1 MTKALS
7 DIKAK
12 VKYAFKGMDAKELSN
27 SMKEVNADIK
37 RTEAEARKAKA
48 ALSSLL
54 AGKVDTTELK
64 QASSVINDIE
74 KQLRQAKT
82 ELDKLL
88 TGQKTPESVQALKQ
102 EIKQVDTEL
111 GKTMAAYDKLLQKN
125 AKLENTTGGGIKG
138 GSYRQEQIAENN
150 KQLDAYAKKM
160 ETLEARYL
168 ELDRQLSTVKMNPEL
183 TPEAQKYQLQID
195 KLTAELNKWKELSRS
210 IKQNPQLSEDAE
222 RYNQIIKRTTA
233 EIETLKN
240 KQKDLNKEVERNRVI
255 NEQSSKSV
263 VAGLGKIEQRITR
276 LAKRVLFFSVIT
288 LGLRKF
294 RKLVVAA
301 AKSDS
306 ELSASLAQVKGNLA
320 TAFGSIWLSVLPALR
335 ALINALAIATKYLAA
350 FISWIT
356 GKSLK
361 QGQQAYEAMS
371 ASSEDTAKNTKKV
384 GKAAKKAAKDAQRL
398 LMPFDQMNV
407 LSKDTQDTTADTSV
421 ATPDDSQQGVGITY
435 PTDNIDKITAKFEK
449 FKDLIVLIG
458 MAFAAWKL
466 APLFSTLFKISKLSA
481 FAGVASLA
489 FGIYL
494 LVTGIQDILKNGPNF
509 ENVMR
514 TWAGAILIVGG
525 AALLLGAAWAPIVI
539 GIGLV
544 IFALSQLYK
553 HFKPFREYVD
563 KALKKI
569 KKAFKDKGVLGGF
582 LEIGKQIIL
591 GILNGMWW
599 VIKNVGKWIKKKVI
613 NPIIK
618 WFKKLLGISSPAKE
632 TMPIGEMIIKGMLE
646 GMLAPIKG
654 VGSWIKKKVLDPIK
668 KALFGG
674 NKNKDDNSVKISTKF
689 TDTKDA
695 IKKKWQNLT
704 SDVKDKTAEM
714 KASVKQKW
722 EDIKNKW
729 QGLTGNVKNKTADM
743 KARVK
748 QKWNSIKTA
757 WTDLT
762 KNVKEKVADMKA
774 QVKQKWESIKAAWNN
789 LTKNVKSKTAD
800 MKAKVKTKWSDLK
813 TTWNNLMANFKD
825 KTANVKLK
833 IGTTVQSAKDFVN
846 NIIYKLNSKLGNL
859 KWPSWVPGIGGDWVF
874 SSADPIPYL
883 AQGAVIPPNK
893 QFLAML
899 GDQKHGTNIETPL
912 STMIDAFNTA
922 LAQNGMGGAT
932 EVNVY
937 LQGDAKQLF
946 KVVRTEAN
954 NHTRS
959 TGKAAFEL

>member
-1 MTKALS
+1 MLTEDTNRAEAEVAQLKEKVIDLGLVLKKAQSPGAIGTEYELS
-7 DIKAK
+7 EKQIRNLKIEVTAL
-12 VKYAFKGMDAKELSN
+12 AKE
-27 SMKEVNADIK
+27 
-37 RTEAEARKAKA
+37 EAIAREKA
-48 ALSSLL
+48 
-54 AGKVDTTELK
+54 T
-64 QASSVINDIE
+64 
-74 KQLRQAKT
+74 QLR
-82 ELDKLL
+82 
-88 TGQKTPESVQALKQ
+88 
-102 EIKQVDTEL
+102 
-111 GKTMAAYDKLLQKN
+111 N
-125 AKLENTTGGGIKG
+125 
-138 GSYRQEQIAENN
+138 
-150 KQLDAYAKKM
+150 
-160 ETLEARYL
+160 
-168 ELDRQLSTVKMNPEL
+168 EL
-183 TPEAQKYQLQID
+183 TAVQQNPALLPEAQQYQSRID
-195 KLTAELNKWKELSRS
+195 ETNLKVQQLKTS
-210 IKQNPQLSEDAE
+210 IENVKQNPQLSQDAQKYTE
-222 RYNQIIKRTTA
+222 TIEKSTA
-233 EIETLKN
+233 KVEELKDR
-240 KQKDLNKEVERNRVI
+240 QADLNKEVERNKAI
-255 NEQSSKSV
+255 NEASSKSV
-263 VAGLGKIEQRITR
+263 LAGLNRIEGRITR

-294 RKLVVAA
+294 RKLIVAA
-301 AKSDS
+301 TKSDS

-320 TAFGSIWLSVLPALR
+320 SAFGSIWLSVLPALR

-407 LSKDTQDTTADTSV
+407 LSKDTQETAADTDV
-421 ATPDDSQQGVGITY
+421 GLGDEDAAGAGITY
-435 PTDNIDKITAKFEK
+435 PTDNIDKLIARFSK
-449 FKDLIVLIG
+449 FKEIIILIG
-458 MAFAAWKL
+458 AAFAAWKL
-466 APLFSTLFKISKLSA
+466 APLVANLLKISKIRA
-481 FAGVASLA
+481 FVGLTLLIAGIA
-489 FGIYL
+489 L
-494 LVTGIQDILKNGPNF
+494 LVTGIRDLIKNGPSV
-509 ENVMR
+509 ENVCQII
-514 TWAGAILIVGG
+514 AGGLLTVAGVLILMGSPIGIII
-525 AALLLGAAWAPIVI
+525 AALGLLTLAF
-539 GIGLV
+539 LT
-544 IFALSQLYK
+544 LYK
-553 HFKPFREYVD
+553 NFKPFREYVD
-563 KALKKI
+563 GALDRI
-569 KKAFKDKGVLGGF
+569 KKAFKKGIGKGF
-582 LEIGKQIIL
+582 LQIGKEIIL
-591 GILNGMWW
+591 GILKGIVW
-599 VIKNVGKWIKKKVI
+599 VVKKIGSWIKKHVVD
-613 NPIIK
+613 PIIK
-618 WFKKLLGISSPAKE
+618 WFKKKFGIASPAKE
-632 TMPIGEMIIKGMLE
+632 TMPIGEMIMKGVLE
-646 GMLAPIKG
+646 GMLSPLKG
-654 VGSWIKKKVLDPIK
+654 IGSWIKKKVLDPIK

-689 TDTKDA
+689 TDTKDS
-695 IKKKWQNLT
+695 IKQKWQNLT

-722 EDIKNKW
+722 EDIKNK
-729 QGLTGNVKNKTADM
+729 TADM

-748 QKWNSIKTA
+748 QKWNNIKTA
-757 WTDLT
+757 WINLT

-774 QVKQKWESIKAAWNN
+774 QVKQRWENIKAAWNN

-800 MKAKVKTKWSDLK
+800 MKAKVKTKWTDLK
-813 TTWNNLMANFKD
+813 TTWNNLMSHFKD

-846 NIIYKLNSKLGNL
+846 NIIYKLNTKLGNL
-859 KWPSWVPGIGGDWVF
+859 KWPSWVPGIGGSWVF

-922 LAQNGMGGAT
+922 LAQNGMSGAT